1 MILFE
6 EKYLFLKYIF
16 HIYCIYIPI
25 NTFSC
30 YITYALSEQ
39 QKINSG
45 FFLFEAEQKA
55 KKAKKSIAGKR
66 CMHQPKQN
74 ETNVNIQ
81 NILTAHS
88 SDESTLTDE
97 SLNS

>member
-1 MILFE
+1 MGI
-6 EKYLFLKYIF
+6 YLFLSV
-16 HIYCIYIPI
+16 
-25 NTFSC
+25 NLC

-55 KKAKKSIAGKR
+55 RKAKKCIAGKR

>member
-1 MILFE
+1 M
-6 EKYLFLKYIF
+6 
-16 HIYCIYIPI
+16 
-25 NTFSC
+25 FSC
-30 YITYALSEQ
+30 YITYAFSEQ
-39 QKINSG
+39 QKMNSG

-74 ETNVNIQ
+74 ETYVNIQ

>member
-1 MILFE
+1 MVRFRVIL
-6 EKYLFLKYIF
+6 L
-16 HIYCIYIPI
+16 
-25 NTFSC
+25 
-30 YITYALSEQ
+30 YAFSEQ

-81 NILTAHS
+81 NILTVHS

>member
-6 EKYLFLKYIF
+6 EKYLFLKHIF
-16 HIYCIYIPI
+16 HIYCLYIYIPI

-30 YITYALSEQ
+30 YITYAFSEQ

-74 ETNVNIQ
+74 ETKVEVQ
-81 NILTAHS
+81 DILVVDS
-88 SDESTLTDE
+88 SDNSTITDE
-97 SLNS
+97 S

>member
-1 MILFE
+1 MV
-6 EKYLFLKYIF
+6 YIF
-16 HIYCIYIPI
+16 
-25 NTFSC
+25 FSVRFHVILLMLFQYNRRLAVVSFC
-30 YITYALSEQ
+30 LKLSRR
-39 QKINSG
+39 
-45 FFLFEAEQKA
+45 LKA
-55 KKAKKSIAGKR
+55 KKNIAGKR

>member
-1 MILFE
+1 M
-6 EKYLFLKYIF
+6 FL
-16 HIYCIYIPI
+16 
-25 NTFSC
+25 C
-30 YITYALSEQ
+30 YIANAFSEQ

-66 CMHQPKQN
+66 CMHQPKQH
-74 ETNVNIQ
+74 ETNVDKQ
-81 NILTAHS
+81 NILAAHS
-88 SDESTLTDE
+88 SDDSTLTDE

>member
-1 MILFE
+1 
-6 EKYLFLKYIF
+6 
-16 HIYCIYIPI
+16 
-25 NTFSC
+25 
-30 YITYALSEQ
+30 
-39 QKINSG
+39 
-45 FFLFEAEQKA
+45 LFEAEQKA